1 MGYTDF
7 HRYARKGNVVEIRKY
22 MKQKNFDLDLHT
34 DDKNTAFALS
44 VHDDNFEAVNIL
56 LELGPNVNNADY
68 ENDTPLHYAVA
79 NGNLEMVA
87 KLIEHGADVRAR
99 NAYQITP
106 VWIAAYRNYPLILK
120 LLLYNFA
127 DPMVCSSG
135 SFHDHWRDIYEKP
148 VSPLYAA
155 VARNSLECVN
165 VLIQAGYEIHKETWL
180 LEGDY
185 PPEHNINQEVP
196 DSNDSNDGSFQL
208 SGEKFESMMRSIY
221 NEEDYNIMFAKEDS
235 KVTEN
240 IALLNELLSRP
251 PTLLSLC
258 RTFIR
263 KRSGQKLLT
272 SVSELGLSKHVEEYL
287 TLAGFKTNLATLR
300 PCKFKFEGTF
310 KRFSNG
316 TQMSLQRVK
325 SSLSDK
331 NN

>member
-7 HRYARKGNVVEIRKY
+7 HRYARNGCVAEIK
-22 MKQKNFDLDLHT
+22 KLVQQNNLDLDKQT
-34 DDKNTAFALS
+34 DDKNTALALS
-44 VHDDNFEAVNIL
+44 VHEDHLEVATL
-56 LELGPNVNNADY
+56 LLAFGADVNNSDY
-68 ENDTPLHYAVA
+68 EGDTPLHYAVA

-87 KLIEHGADVRAR
+87 KLIEHGADVCAR
-99 NAYQITP
+99 NAYHITP

-120 LLLYNFA
+120 ILLYNFA
-127 DPMVCSSG
+127 DTTVCTSG
-135 SFHDHWRDIYEKP
+135 AFHHAFGDIYEKP
-148 VSPLYAA
+148 VSSLYVA
-155 VARNSLECVN
+155 VVRNSTECVN

-180 LEGDY
+180 LDGDY
-185 PPEHNINQEVP
+185 PPGDEITQNVP
-196 DSNDSNDGSFQL
+196 DPNNGSFQL
-208 SGEKFESMMRSIY
+208 SHEEFESMMRSMY
-221 NEEDYNIMFAKEDS
+221 DEEDYDIMFAKEDS

-251 PTLLSLC
+251 PTLLCLC
-258 RTFIR
+258 RTLIR
-263 KRSGQKLLT
+263 KRAGRKLLT

-287 TLAGFKTNLATLR
+287 TLAGFKINLASLR

-316 TQMSLQRVK
+316 TQMLLQRVK